1 MYINQLMA
9 TLNIKNYSHPLHYV
23 NVAIGLYSTS
33 CHSPQ
38 YSLHV
43 SSVNPFTSICLYLLS
58 LFPLLSLFLSPSPS
72 LPLHL
77 SLPPFLPLSFSL
89 SLSLSLSLSPPL
101 SLPPSLPPTL
111 PPSLPPSLQTVDA
124 IK

>member
-1 MYINQLMA
+1 MA

-43 SSVNPFTSICLYLLS
+43 SSVNPFTSIS
-58 LFPLLSLFLSPSPS
+58 LFQF
-72 LPLHL
+72 
-77 SLPPFLPLSFSL
+77 PFMIDKFIP
-89 SLSLSLSLSPPL
+89 LSLSP
-101 SLPPSLPPTL
+101 SLPPSLPTD
-111 PPSLPPSLQTVDA
+111 S
-124 IK
+124 